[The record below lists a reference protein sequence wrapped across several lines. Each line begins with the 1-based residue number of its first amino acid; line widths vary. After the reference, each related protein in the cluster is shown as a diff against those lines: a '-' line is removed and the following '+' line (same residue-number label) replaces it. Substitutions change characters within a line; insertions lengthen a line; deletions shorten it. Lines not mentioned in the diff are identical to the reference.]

1 MFARM
6 VATALL
12 VAGIGTSPLAWAADT
27 SPAQPTQFPVP
38 QQAAVPQ
45 PTAPSPAQ
53 AVAQPAPGTQPD
65 AADDEETPPATPE
78 GTNQP
83 APSGPLT
90 STDKIVK
97 SFMQLDTDKSNAVS
111 FDEYMVMVQQRAK
124 DRYDAMDANHDG
136 QVTPDEYRQF
146 WLHRMAQWYRLKR

>member
-12 VAGIGTSPLAWAADT
+12 VAGIGTTPLAWATDAGKAPT
-27 SPAQPTQFPVP
+27 QPSSVAKTPAQPA
-38 QQAAVPQ
+38 QAA
-45 PTAPSPAQ
+45 AQ
-53 AVAQPAPGTQPD
+53 TD
-65 AADDEETPPATPE
+65 ATDDEEAASSTPDTSAP
-78 GTNQP
+78 Q
-83 APSGPLT
+83 PSGPLT

-97 SFMQLDTDKSNAVS
+97 SFMQLDTDKSDAVS
-111 FDEYMVMVQQRAK
+111 FDEYMAMVQQRAK
-124 DRYDAMDANHDG
+124 DRFDAMDANHDG

>member
-12 VAGIGTSPLAWAADT
+12 VAGIGTTPLAWAADAA
-27 SPAQPTQFPVP
+27 PAQSSS
-38 QQAAVPQ
+38 AAQTP
-45 PTAPSPAQ
+45 
-53 AVAQPAPGTQPD
+53 AQPAPAAAQTD
-65 AADDEETPPATPE
+65 ATDDEEAAPSSTDTGE
-78 GTNQP
+78 TT
-83 APSGPLT
+83 PSGPLT

-111 FDEYMVMVQQRAK
+111 FDEYMAMVQQRAK
-124 DRYDAMDANHDG
+124 DRFDAMDANHDG